1 MPLTPTGQREIS
13 MSLAVSDPR
22 HAVAVARAIKDP
34 WFRCQSL
41 AHAARYWP
49 GNDFKAFL
57 EEAVK
62 AAESQDNW
70 YKRVTVS
77 AWPIRA
83 YLERDCPTPAKRLLE
98 RYAAEASNIEN
109 RGGRS
114 EALLML
120 FQAAKPFD
128 QGLWEPVLWSLVQS
142 TEPVIAW
149 RQVRNIRSAL
159 AMLSA
164 ERPSLVQE
172 AIRRLSDETVV
183 ARIERDI
190 EIGKTAEPRPFFLL
204 H

>member
-1 MPLTPTGQREIS
+1 
-13 MSLAVSDPR
+13 MSLAACDPKQ
-22 HAVAVARAIKDP
+22 AVAVARAIKDP

-41 AHAARYWP
+41 AYAARYWP
-49 GNDFKAFL
+49 DNDFKGFL

-83 YLERDCPTPAKRLLE
+83 YLERDCPTSAKRLLE
-98 RYAAEASNIEN
+98 RYAAGATNIEN

-128 QGLWEPVLWSLVQS
+128 QRLWEPVLWSLVQS
-142 TEPVIAW
+142 TEPAIAW

-164 ERPSLVQE
+164 DRPSLVQE
-172 AIRRLSDETVV
+172 AIRRLSDDKIV
-183 ARIERDI
+183 ARIERDV
-190 EIGKTAEPRPFFLL
+190 EIGKTAKPRPFFLP